1 MVEADGG
8 FAQATREVRV
18 LNVAPEAIIKDVSLE
33 VGKRERF
40 DLDGSLS
47 TDTPSDSGTL
57 SYMWDMGGE
66 PFLTGAQAF
75 WRFEEVGE
83 YTINL
88 MVVDDDGAWD
98 RASMTVTVVNRL
110 PTIGPIPDAI
120 LNATDPVWSH
130 KLVVYDPDDDLEN
143 LTIIYPQFEPG
154 GAFASWVERDDDGGW
169 TVYVRPKEER
179 DGSRADVQVTVRDP
193 DGGEASSTFLIDID
207 TSMVDEGSAMWWVVI
222 AALLMLV
229 VLTVGFY
236 VLTRRQVPPPQEEET

>member
-1 MVEADGG
+1 M
-8 FAQATREVRV
+8 